1 MREALQL
8 LFQKKNSSIR
18 WHLDQ
23 LRQQRILIWPQL
35 IVTEGLQFHSF
46 GTQLEHWN

>member
-8 LFQKKNSSIR
+8 FFQNNFSSIR

-35 IVTEGLQFHSF
+35 IVSEGLQFLSF
-46 GTQLEHWN
+46 RPQLELWN